1 MADFVRVN
9 ASASLKEVL
18 RAVLSAKGRVVYI
31 DIADG
36 STLWEL
42 KSLRLLR
49 RAGLETEKKLVVVSG
64 TRINRIKATQAGL
77 AAASPDELP
86 GKPNA
91 MKSTSSKTTT
101 FVKSGISKKPAPVKA
116 TESIASSPAQ
126 WISSRTGDLAEPG
139 KKRKLLFA
147 ASAIMAL
154 LTGFVV
160 STVVLQ
166 KAEIIVYAHTDTVGS
181 DFDVVFDKN
190 ITNDTPGDRA
200 ILAYPVREIKKYSQ
214 KFDSTGSSAGLE
226 ASGEAVIYSSFP
238 NTLTLRAETTYL
250 EAASGVRYRL
260 QSNITGLRPNVPY
273 SVQVAAERGGS
284 QGNIAAEERLERH
297 NSAFGSRPQVLYA
310 RVGAAGMTGGSD
322 SDVLTVSDQDFQ
334 KARELIGQK
343 AIEEIK
349 SNLSKTISDNVI
361 LIPELTNV
369 RVVSESYEAKIDD
382 VRPDFTGELEVEV
395 TGLAFN
401 DNSVLELAVVESS
414 RSLLTGQ
421 KFLEVEQGSVRYTT
435 RSSELERG
443 LAVVNVNLASRFTY
457 DLDPDD
463 LKSLLAGR
471 STREIKD
478 ILLNKG
484 EIAGIKISLS
494 PFWLTKTPKSSKKIH
509 IKVEVQQ

>member
-1 MADFVRVN
+1 
-9 ASASLKEVL
+9 
-18 RAVLSAKGRVVYI
+18 
-31 DIADG
+31 
-36 STLWEL
+36 
-42 KSLRLLR
+42 
-49 RAGLETEKKLVVVSG
+49 
-64 TRINRIKATQAGL
+64 
-77 AAASPDELP
+77 
-86 GKPNA
+86 
-91 MKSTSSKTTT
+91 MKCT
-101 FVKSGISKKPAPVKA
+101 I
-116 TESIASSPAQ
+116 
-126 WISSRTGDLAEPG
+126 
-139 KKRKLLFA
+139 
-147 ASAIMAL
+147 
-154 LTGFVV
+154 
-160 STVVLQ
+160 
-166 KAEIIVYAHTDTVGS
+166 
-181 DFDVVFDKN
+181 
-190 ITNDTPGDRA
+190 
-200 ILAYPVREIKKYSQ
+200 
-214 KFDSTGSSAGLE
+214 
-226 ASGEAVIYSSFP
+226 
-238 NTLTLRAETTYL
+238 
-250 EAASGVRYRL
+250 
-260 QSNITGLRPNVPY
+260 
-273 SVQVAAERGGS
+273 
-284 QGNIAAEERLERH
+284 
-297 NSAFGSRPQVLYA
+297 PQVLDA